1 MKRYRWVIIAVV
13 LALGLVVVAVGVG
26 GFALGDI
33 MSVKAMTVQR
43 ATPHQLAEAM
53 KDDRFYSDYRKS
65 AVLVGGTVAS
75 VGRRDG
81 HLIVGFQT
89 DSSYGASCDLG
100 AATAAPRVGQTFTV
114 LTLGQAAERLPAA
127 VLLRDCVVP

>member
-13 LALGLVVVAVGVG
+13 LLVVVAAVGVG

-33 MSVKAMTVQR
+33 QSVKAMTVQR

-53 KDDRFYSDYRKS
+53 KADRFYGDYRKS
-65 AVLVGGTVAS
+65 ALLVSGTVAS
-75 VGRRDG
+75 VGRRG
-81 HLIVGFQT
+81 GRLRVEFQT

-100 AATAAPRVGQTFTV
+100 AATVAPRVGETFTV
-114 LTLGQAAERLPAA
+114 LTVGQAAQRLPAG
-127 VLLRDCVVP
+127 VLLRGCVVP